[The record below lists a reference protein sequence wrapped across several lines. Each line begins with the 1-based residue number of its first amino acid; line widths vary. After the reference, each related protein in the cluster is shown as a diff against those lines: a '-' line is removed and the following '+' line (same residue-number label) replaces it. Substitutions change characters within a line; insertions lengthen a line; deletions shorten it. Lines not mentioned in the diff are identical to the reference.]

1 MSNCRM
7 PRSAADGKS
16 PAAGSMMRKSAA
28 ALVVLTIVYAT
39 ALLLLDQGKVESS
52 VFWTIS
58 RSLPLAALF
67 TFLGF
72 VLRYL
77 RWCWLLRARRYVVPL
92 GTGFLAYLAGF
103 ALTASPGKVG
113 ELIRIRYF
121 SAMGVP
127 AEQVIACFIAERL
140 LDLFAL
146 LLLST
151 LLAGSAPGL
160 GLGMAFVFIVATSVY
175 VLAQPGV
182 RYWPLVYM
190 RRRGWRRPARA
201 VSALGRGLALSLA
214 FTHWRVFIPAYALG
228 VAAWSL
234 QAYGLVVILGD
245 LGLSLPPVDALAIQP
260 AGMLIGAASLLPGGI
275 GTTEVAIILMLESFE
290 VPRAT
295 AAMAAIATRVS
306 TLWLAIVLGLLA
318 ISILETCYRRDN
330 ARCHK
335 PPPDAE

>member
-1 MSNCRM
+1 MTNCRM
-7 PRSAADGKS
+7 RPRTDGEKPPVAGSTMRRSA
-16 PAAGSMMRKSAA
+16 M
-28 ALVVLTIVYAT
+28 ALVILTIVYAM
-39 ALLLLDQGKVESS
+39 AFVLIDQSKVDGA

-58 RSLPLAALF
+58 RSLPLAALC

-77 RWCWLLRARRYVVPL
+77 RWWWLLRTRHYMIPL
-92 GTGFLAYLAGF
+92 WIGFLAYLAGF

-121 SAMGVP
+121 LAMGVP
-127 AEQVIACFIAERL
+127 AEQVISCFVFERL
-140 LDLFAL
+140 LDLLAL

-160 GLGMAFVFIVATSVY
+160 ALGLAFVVIFAVSVY

-182 RYWPLVYM
+182 RYWPLIYM

-201 VSALGRGLALSLA
+201 LSALGRGLALSLA
-214 FTHWRVFIPAYALG
+214 FAHWQVSIPAYALG

-234 QAYGLVVILGD
+234 QAYGLVVILHA
-245 LGLSLPPVDALAIQP
+245 LGVGLPPVTAIAIQP

-275 GTTEVAIILMLESFE
+275 GTTEAAIILLLEGFE
-290 VPRAT
+290 VPRGT
-295 AAMAAIATRVS
+295 AAIAAIATRAS
-306 TLWLAIVLGLLA
+306 TLWLAIVVGLLA
-318 ISILETCYRRDN
+318 VAILEARNRR
-330 ARCHK
+330 
-335 PPPDAE
+335 

>member
-1 MSNCRM
+1 MTNSRM
-7 PRSAADGKS
+7 RRRTADGKP
-16 PAAGSMMRKSAA
+16 PAAGTTMRQSAA

-39 ALLLLDQGKVESS
+39 ALLLIDQSKVEST
-52 VFWTIS
+52 VFWTIG

-77 RWCWLLRARRYVVPL
+77 RWCWLLRRRRYVVPF

-121 SAMGVP
+121 SAMDVP
-127 AEQVIACFIAERL
+127 ADQVTACFVFERS

-146 LLLST
+146 LLLSM

-160 GLGMAFVFIVATSVY
+160 GLGLAFVVIVAASVY

-201 VSALGRGLALSLA
+201 VSTLGRGLALSLA
-214 FTHWRVFIPAYALG
+214 FTHWRIFIPAYALS

-234 QAYGLVVILGD
+234 QAYGLVVILSD
-245 LGLSLPPVDALAIQP
+245 LGLSLPPVGALAIQP

-295 AAMAAIATRVS
+295 ATMAAIATRVS
-306 TLWLAIVLGLLA
+306 TLWLAIVLGLFA
-318 ISILETCYRRDN
+318 VTILEARNRR
-330 ARCHK
+330 
-335 PPPDAE
+335 